1 MAQNPAVRYYW
12 SIWKSLI
19 LQNRCLYRRFYRQ
32 DGTGSHLQFKVPKPL
47 RPEILQQ
54 MHNSV
59 LSGHL
64 GWKKALEKL
73 LQRFDWFNVRD
84 AVHMWL
90 LKCDTCAAIKSP
102 HRNPKAPLGRMQV
115 RAPLDR
121 ISNDFLGP
129 LPLTP
134 RNNHYIL
141 LATDHFTK
149 WVEIMAVPDQ
159 TAKTCAN
166 KLLNEV
172 IARYG
177 CPLTILSD
185 QGAAY
190 GSSIFHELCQLLK
203 IRKTR
208 TSPRN
213 PRSMARRRGSIVA
226 CCE

>member
-1 MAQNPAVRYYW
+1 M
-12 SIWKSLI
+12 
-19 LQNRCLYRRFYRQ
+19 
-32 DGTGSHLQFKVPKPL
+32 QFIVPKTL

-64 GWKKALEKL
+64 GLKKKKTLEKL
-73 LQRFDWFNVRD
+73 LQRFYWFNVRD
-84 AVHMWL
+84 DVHMWL
-90 LKCDTCAAIKSP
+90 LKCYTCAAIKSS
-102 HRNPKAPLGRMQV
+102 HQNPKAPLGRMQ
-115 RAPLDR
+115 AGTPLYR
-121 ISNDFLGP
+121 ISTDFLGP

-134 RNNHYIL
+134 CKNGYIL
-141 LATDHFTK
+141 LSTDHFTE

-190 GSSIFHELCQLLK
+190 ESSIFHELCQLLE

-213 PRSMARRRGSIVA
+213 PRCNAQAERFNRSLLCMIKAYLQGEQENWDLNLGCLAAAYRA
-226 CCE
+226 TPPPPPPL